1 MNLTDTS
8 ELTAGSGRGLKRSLP
23 AREHEDCGMTPKC
36 VCKYLRSLDAQ
47 VDPTI
52 LDSGNG
58 GLRNA
63 RELGQ
68 LTLAQFLKFA
78 QDTHGLAD
86 ADFHSFLGSTK
97 CFHIKISGSHG
108 A

>member
-1 MNLTDTS
+1 
-8 ELTAGSGRGLKRSLP
+8 
-23 AREHEDCGMTPKC
+23 MTPER
-36 VCKYLRSLDAQ
+36 VCEDLRSLDAQ
-47 VDPTI
+47 INPAI

-68 LTLAQFLKFA
+68 LALAQFLKFV

-86 ADFHSFLGSTK
+86 ADFYSFLGSTK
-97 CFHIKISGSHG
+97 SFHIKISGSRG

>member
-1 MNLTDTS
+1 
-8 ELTAGSGRGLKRSLP
+8 
-23 AREHEDCGMTPKC
+23 MTPEC
-36 VCKYLRSLDAQ
+36 VCKDLRSLDAQ
-47 VDPTI
+47 VDPAI
-52 LDSGNG
+52 FYCGNG

-68 LTLAQFLKFA
+68 LALAQFLKFA

-86 ADFHSFLGSTK
+86 ADFYSFLGSTK
-97 CFHIKISGSHG
+97 SFHIKISGSRG

>member
-1 MNLTDTS
+1 
-8 ELTAGSGRGLKRSLP
+8 
-23 AREHEDCGMTPKC
+23 MTPEC
-36 VCKYLRSLDAQ
+36 ECKDLRSFDAQ
-47 VDPTI
+47 VDPAI
-52 LDSGNG
+52 LDGGNR

-68 LTLAQFLKFA
+68 LALAQFLKFA

-86 ADFHSFLGSTK
+86 ADFYSFLGRTK
-97 CFHIKISGSHG
+97 SFHIRISGSRE